1 MFQVLDSDGLVVDTW
16 LGGGADLTPYVL
28 YESDVSAF
36 HSQLRSLCAEWDMDY
51 DGMKKNCDEY
61 FYIPCRKE
69 HRGVGGIFFDDIP
82 ADGRGMGFVDGLVKS
97 WMDVWLDHIVEER
110 QRVEWTE
117 VRTKR
122 RVTTQVQHR
131 TTSNCPTS
139 LVAER
144 KRLATDTEG
153 QVFGV
158 QSALR

>member
-1 MFQVLDSDGLVVDTW
+1 MFQVLDSDGSVVDTW

-117 VRTKR
+117 VRNKR
-122 RVTTQVQHR
+122 RVTTG
-131 TTSNCPTS
+131 TLSS
-139 LVAER
+139 
-144 KRLATDTEG
+144 
-153 QVFGV
+153 
-158 QSALR
+158 SA